1 LGGRTGTTV
10 HLARGWRSGE
20 VESVRGR
27 TWIAIGLV
35 VACLAVFGQVR
46 DQEFVSLDD
55 YKYVV
60 QNPDLRDGLTLR
72 GLSKTLQ
79 PRFLNWIPLTSLSYQ
94 VDYALYGLEPSGYHL
109 TNLLLHTMSAVLLFL
124 VFARMTGEV
133 WRSGFVAAVFAIH
146 PLHVESV
153 AWVSERK
160 DVLSGLF
167 MMLTLYGYVHY
178 RELPSSWSRY
188 LATIACFALGLL
200 AKSMLVTLP
209 FVLLLLDH
217 WPLER
222 FSGRADRTAEW
233 RRALIEKIPFLA
245 LAAGAS
251 AVTFAVQGAGGAI
264 HDFERLPLG
273 LRVANAVDSYARYL
287 LDAVWPLELGVFY
300 PHPLGSISALEVGA
314 AVVVLAILTF
324 ASLRFARTHPY
335 LPVGWFWYLGMLV
348 PVIGLVQVGD
358 QARADR
364 YMYLPLIGLS
374 LPIAWGVPALAARW
388 GIPRAAVTASACAV
402 LVALGAVARDQV
414 GTWRNTEALFRR
426 ALSVTVDNHRAHQAL
441 GNALLQQER
450 IDEAAAQFREA
461 ARLSPAW
468 PNPRVGLA
476 DVEVQ
481 KGRIDVALRIYEAV
495 LDLEPNDS
503 AARGRYGLAL
513 GLVGRFAEA
522 KVHLERSLADHRG
535 TAELYRALAEIEAA
549 LGNVRAAQAHGRE
562 ALLMQPGDTEA
573 ANNLAW
579 LLATTADPALRNP
592 GEAIRLVEANAQ
604 GSEAPWLLD
613 TLAAAYAA
621 DGRFEQAIRTADRA
635 ARIATEQEQTASAQE
650 IRERLAQYRKHEPYL
665 EPGPA
670 SR

>member
-1 LGGRTGTTV
+1 MRWRT
-10 HLARGWRSGE
+10 S
-20 VESVRGR
+20 
-27 TWIAIGLV
+27 IAVGLV
-35 VACLAVFGQVR
+35 VACLAVSGQVR
-46 DQEFVSLDD
+46 DQEFVSFDD

-72 GLSKTLQ
+72 GLSRTLQ

-94 VDYALYGLEPSGYHL
+94 VDYALYGLEPGGYHL
-109 TNLLLHTMSAVLLFL
+109 TNLLLHTMSAVFLFL
-124 VFARMTGEV
+124 AFARMTGEV

-200 AKSMLVTLP
+200 AKPMLVTLP

-217 WPLER
+217 WPLGR

-273 LRVANAVDSYARYL
+273 MRVANAITSYAQYL
-287 LDAVWPLELGVFY
+287 LDAVWPVRLAAFY
-300 PHPLGSISALEVGA
+300 PYPVDSISSVEVGGA
-314 AVVVLAILTF
+314 ALVLVILTGV
-324 ASLRFARTHPY
+324 SLRFARAHKY
-335 LPVGWFWYLGMLV
+335 LPVGWLWYLGMLV
-348 PVIGLVQVGD
+348 PVIGLVQVGM

-364 YMYLPLIGLS
+364 YMYLPLIGLT
-374 LPIAWGVPALAARW
+374 LPVAWGVPELAARW
-388 GIPRAAVTASACAV
+388 RIPRAYLIAAACAA

-426 ALSVTVDNHRAHQAL
+426 ALSVTVDNFRAHQAL
-441 GNALLQQER
+441 GNELLKQER
-450 IDEAAAQFREA
+450 IDEAAAHFQEA
-461 ARLSPAW
+461 ARLAPEWS
-468 PNPRVGLA
+468 NPRVGLA
-476 DVEVQ
+476 DVEVHE
-481 KGRIDVALRIYEAV
+481 GRIEVALRIYEAV
-495 LDLEPNDS
+495 LDREPNDS
-503 AARGRYGLAL
+503 AAAGRYGLAL

-535 TAELYRALAEIEAA
+535 TAELYRAMAEIEAA
-549 LGNVRAAQAHGRE
+549 LGNVRSAQAHGRE
-562 ALLMQPGDTEA
+562 ALLMRPDYTDA

-579 LLATTADPALRNP
+579 LLATTADAALRDP
-592 GEAIRLVEANAQ
+592 GEAIRLVEADAQ
-604 GSEAPWLLD
+604 GSDAPWLLD

-621 DGRFEQAIRTADRA
+621 DGRFEEAIRTADRA
-635 ARIATEQEQTASAQE
+635 ARIATEQEQTASAEQ
-650 IRERLAQYRKHEPYL
+650 IRERLALYRKHEPYVD
-665 EPGPA
+665 PG
-670 SR
+670 SETR